1 MKRSTKQFIA
11 MLTMGGLFLIA
22 LGLAGTDGNTIYDSN
37 RNFLYALL
45 LMVISFIVGCISGI
59 FEW

>member
-1 MKRSTKQFIA
+1 MKRSTKQLIA

-22 LGLAGTDGNTIYDSN
+22 LGLAGSGGNTIYDSN

-45 LMVISFIVGCISGI
+45 LMVISFILGCISGI